1 MSGAP
6 ASGASR
12 LGSGLVSAL
21 LCGALIA
28 CAGAHKPTGRPAQLR
43 ALVEPATALVQV
55 DETFVGSARV
65 LDKRPAQLTPGKHRV
80 TVDAPGYF
88 PHDVELELVPGVTT
102 LQLKLRPIPK

>member
-1 MSGAP
+1 MSSRA
-6 ASGASR
+6 ASFVLR
-12 LGSGLVSAL
+12 LCTAVVSAS

-28 CAGAHKPTGRPAQLR
+28 CGGAHKPKGRPAELR
-43 ALVEPATALVQV
+43 ALVEPPTAIVQV

-88 PHDVELELVPGVTT
+88 PHDVELDLAPGVTT
-102 LQLKLRPIPK
+102 LQLKLRAIPK